1 MITTLPNLLT
11 LLRIVMIVPLVGA
24 FFLAGDFANWVAL
37 AVFVLAAITDFFDGY
52 LARARNEMS
61 EFGRF
66 LDPVA
71 DKLLVAAAL
80 FMLAAFDRI
89 TAWTIIP
96 ALIILCREFMIS
108 GLREYLAGHEFVLRV
123 SRLAKWKTTI
133 QMVAIGILLVGD
145 AGPDPIPVRLIGE
158 IGLWLAAALT
168 AVTGYDYMRVG
179 FRHMTDRA
187 APPSEHPADGS
198 DLPAAPDKAERAGRA

>member
-1 MITTLPNLLT
+1 MITTVPNLLT

-61 EFGRF
+61 DFGRF

-89 TAWTIIP
+89 TGWAIIP

-108 GLREYLAGHEFVLRV
+108 GLRECISSSSPPSILTAAVAIVVRGQRASTAIPCSRNSPAMPSTHMLMPYLAME
-123 SRLAKWKTTI
+123 
-133 QMVAIGILLVGD
+133 
-145 AGPDPIPVRLIGE
+145 
-158 IGLWLAAALT
+158 
-168 AVTGYDYMRVG
+168 
-179 FRHMTDRA
+179 
-187 APPSEHPADGS
+187 
-198 DLPAAPDKAERAGRA
+198 